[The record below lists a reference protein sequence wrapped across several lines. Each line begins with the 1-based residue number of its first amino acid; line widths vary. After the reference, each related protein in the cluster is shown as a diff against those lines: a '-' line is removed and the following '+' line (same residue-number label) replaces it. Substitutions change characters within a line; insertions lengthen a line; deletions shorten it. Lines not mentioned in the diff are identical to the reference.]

1 MAKKQLLLVDADPR
15 SVRVLEVSLKKSGYS
30 VTTASDGADALAKID
45 FSAPDLILSD
55 TRLPRLDGYEL
66 VRRMKDRPEHAHIP
80 VVFLTSQKSI
90 EDKIRGLELG
100 VEDYLTKPIFV
111 RELIARVN
119 LLLARRTQ
127 ERMATAMPMSRRT
140 RLSGSLEDMGVVDLL
155 QTFEI
160 SRKTG
165 VGKIAN
171 GKREARIY
179 FRDGKVVDAELG
191 RLRGEEAVYR
201 ALIWTAG
208 TFEVEFCPID
218 REDIIPTSTQ
228 GLLMEGMR
236 RVDEWGRLLEQLP
249 PLATIFEVDH
259 EQLVE
264 RLNEIPD
271 DLNGILRL
279 FDGKR
284 TLLDVID
291 DSPFEDLSTLSTI
304 TKLFFEGLLVISQN
318 APPPPPEDDVVPSE
332 EQPQLSAPPQRWSTP
347 SGEEDV
353 VPEYTSEP
361 RLPAEPATPSW
372 RPSAPP
378 LALPGEPSLPP
389 ETLPG
394 LSPRDLQLDGEFS
407 ANEQP
412 SAERSRPR
420 VVMPS
425 VHEAAPA
432 PAPSPS
438 PFDARQAHRTQA
450 GLGPLVPAE
459 LLSVPPQQVA
469 ASAEPPP
476 SAAAAQP
483 APASH
488 EPRPVEAK
496 AFLPVQE
503 EQRTLADSPDARAA
517 AAAAQ
522 AQAGAQ
528 ESRIVSTARETPQ
541 ARGHEG
547 KVIPFPARRE
557 DEPDESDSEPP
568 SPQAAPAP
576 AVTAPTVIAAPP
588 PAAVAAAAP
597 PTAAAPAAP
606 EQDDEPAPHTP
617 RMAHVIAS
625 QRAAQ
630 ERAEVERSIAPA
642 EPTVREPAVERRRE
656 RDGVGNQTLTL
667 GSRPNLDA
675 ALKSEPQIAAS
686 VPAAAPPAESPAA
699 PAAVMNKTHRYAS
712 GGTQPLDVRAAV
724 AERARQEHEPSSSR
738 SRGEH
743 HEALHDDFFDAGEQ
757 GMYEGGH
764 GSEHPHHVLDDE
776 LEHEA
781 PRFIVRTPEQERR
794 RNRMTQYVGIA
805 VGIALGVFVFAIMHS
820 RSSAGDKPTA
830 PETTAAPPVAVEP
843 PAPAAVP
850 PPPPPVAAPTP
861 DTAAPTPP
869 PVDTAAA
876 APPAPAPEPAAP
888 VEAPKPVE
896 AAKPLET
903 PKPAAEKPKPAA
915 EAPAPRPRP
924 AAEAT
929 PKPAPAPAPGKP
941 ATAQPRGPATP
952 PIPAGK
958 PPTVSFPD

>member
-1 MAKKQLLLVDADPR
+1 
-15 SVRVLEVSLKKSGYS
+15 
-30 VTTASDGADALAKID
+30 
-45 FSAPDLILSD
+45 
-55 TRLPRLDGYEL
+55 
-66 VRRMKDRPEHAHIP
+66 
-80 VVFLTSQKSI
+80 
-90 EDKIRGLELG
+90 
-100 VEDYLTKPIFV
+100 
-111 RELIARVN
+111 
-119 LLLARRTQ
+119 
-127 ERMATAMPMSRRT
+127 
-140 RLSGSLEDMGVVDLL
+140 
-155 QTFEI
+155 
-160 SRKTG
+160 
-165 VGKIAN
+165 
-171 GKREARIY
+171 
-179 FRDGKVVDAELG
+179 
-191 RLRGEEAVYR
+191 
-201 ALIWTAG
+201 
-208 TFEVEFCPID
+208 
-218 REDIIPTSTQ
+218 
-228 GLLMEGMR
+228 
-236 RVDEWGRLLEQLP
+236 
-249 PLATIFEVDH
+249 
-259 EQLVE
+259 
-264 RLNEIPD
+264 
-271 DLNGILRL
+271 L

-318 APPPPPEDDVVPSE
+318 APPPEDDVVPSE

-361 RLPAEPATPSW
+361 RLPAEPAAPSW

-407 ANEQP
+407 AHEQP

-432 PAPSPS
+432 PAPSSS

-450 GLGPLVPAE
+450 GLGPLVPTE
-459 LLSVPPQQVA
+459 LVSVPPQPVA

-476 SAAAAQP
+476 SVAAAQP

-496 AFLPVQE
+496 AFLPVPE

-557 DEPDESDSEPP
+557 DEPADTDSEPP
-568 SPQAAPAP
+568 SEQAAPVP
-576 AVTAPTVIAAPP
+576 AVTAPTVITAPP
-588 PAAVAAAAP
+588 SAAAA
-597 PTAAAPAAP
+597 ASAP
-606 EQDDEPAPHTP
+606 EEDEEPAPHTP
-617 RMAHVIAS
+617 PMAHVIAS
-625 QRAAQ
+625 QKAAQ
-630 ERAEVERSIAPA
+630 ERAEAERSIAPA

-667 GSRPNLDA
+667 GSRPSLDA

-686 VPAAAPPAESPAA
+686 VPAASPPAEAPAAPA

-724 AERARQEHEPSSSR
+724 VDRARQEHEPSSSR

-743 HEALHDDFFDAGEQ
+743 HEALHEDFFDAGEQ
-757 GMYEGGH
+757 GIYDGGH
-764 GSEHPHHVLDDE
+764 GSQHPQHVLDDE
-776 LEHEA
+776 LDQDA

-830 PETTAAPPVAVEP
+830 PEPTAVPPVAVEP
-843 PAPAAVP
+843 PAAAAVP
-850 PPPPPVAAPTP
+850 PPPPPVAAPAP

-876 APPAPAPEPAAP
+876 APPAPAPAAP
-888 VEAPKPVE
+888 VEAPPPAA
-896 AAKPLET
+896 AAKAVET
-903 PKPAAEKPKPAA
+903 PKPAAEKPKPAV
-915 EAPAPRPRP
+915 EAPTPRPRP

-929 PKPAPAPAPGKP
+929 PKPAPA
-941 ATAQPRGPATP
+941 QPRGPVAP
-952 PIPAGK
+952 PIPTGK